1 MRRWIQ
7 AVSTGHC
14 HVRDYITF
22 HDVWEETTRRFE
34 LWIWLI
40 LGGDRPVLVDTGP
53 SNIEGFNAGTAKYIP
68 GGIRQRPEER
78 TVEALRRH
86 GVRPEDVSH
95 VIVTH
100 LHPDHY
106 DSFVHFPQARFVV
119 NRREFAE
126 GLEGIAPP
134 VMRALAARWPDSL
147 QLVGDDEEVLPG
159 IRVFAV
165 GCHSAGSQAVAV
177 TTSEGVAVITGDV
190 VYLYENIEQDRPV
203 NSGNPDACRAALARI
218 RAEADI
224 VLPAHDP
231 LAAVRHPGGVVGK
244 TFASPANRHP

>member
-1 MRRWIQ
+1 MQRWIQ

-14 HVRDYITF
+14 EVRDYIAF
-22 HDVWEETTRRFE
+22 QDVWEQTTRRFE
-34 LWIWLI
+34 LWIWLV

-53 SNIEGFNAGTAKYIP
+53 NDIAGFNAATAEYIP

-86 GVRPEDVSH
+86 GVQAKDVSH

-106 DSFVHFPQARFVV
+106 DSFVHFPRARLVV

-126 GLEGIAPP
+126 GLTGIAPA

-147 QLVGDDEEVLPG
+147 QLAGDDEEVLPA

-165 GCHSAGSQAVAV
+165 GCHSAGSQAVAID
-177 TTSEGVAVITGDV
+177 TAAGTAVITGDV
-190 VYLYENIEQDRPV
+190 AYLYENIERDRPV
-203 NSGNPDACRAALARI
+203 NSGDPQACRAALARI
-218 RAEADI
+218 RERADI

-231 LAAVRHPGGVVGK
+231 LVAVRHPGGIIGRPP
-244 TFASPANRHP
+244 ASPADRHP

>member
-22 HDVWEETTRRFE
+22 QDVWEETTRRFE
-34 LWIWLI
+34 LWVWLV
-40 LGGDRPVLVDTGP
+40 LGGDRPVLIDTGP
-53 SNIEGFNAGTAKYIP
+53 NDIAGFNAATAKYIP

-86 GVRPEDVSH
+86 GVRAEDVSH

-100 LHPDHY
+100 LHGDHY
-106 DSFVHFPQARFVV
+106 DSFVHFPQARLVV

-126 GLEGIAPP
+126 SLRSVAPE
-134 VMRALAARWPDSL
+134 VMRTLAARWPDSL
-147 QLVGDDEEVLPG
+147 QLVGDEEVLPG
-159 IRVFAV
+159 IRTFAL
-165 GCHSAGSQAVAV
+165 GCHSVGSQAVAV
-177 TTSEGVAVITGDV
+177 TTSKGTAVITGDV
-190 VYLYENIEQDRPV
+190 VYCYDNIEGDRPI
-203 NSGNPDACRAALARI
+203 NSDDPEACRAAMARI
-218 RAEADI
+218 REEADI

-231 LAAVRHPGGVVGK
+231 RVAERHPGGVVG
-244 TFASPANRHP
+244 TPSAPPATSDP